1 MQVCLFRSRRSTR
14 AYRLLHFSVRTLFM
28 GNFKFIDGPFE
39 EKYFMGDG
47 GPAGIGKNGVDIR
60 KDFK

>member
-1 MQVCLFRSRRSTR
+1 
-14 AYRLLHFSVRTLFM
+14 M